1 MKIKLSDHFTY
12 KKLLKF
18 TLPSVM
24 MMVFTS
30 IYGVVDGYFVSNF
43 AGKTPFAAMNLIM
56 PFLMILGGMGFM
68 LGSGGSALV
77 AAMLGKKK
85 EKLANQYF
93 SMVIEFT
100 IILGLILT
108 VFSQLFLRSIA
119 LAFGASAQMLPYCLE
134 YGRIWLAFITAFM
147 LQNLFQSLLI
157 TAGKPQMGF
166 FVTVGAGVA
175 NMFLDYFFVGILK
188 YGVGGAAAAT
198 VISQCVGAFVPLI
211 YFIFSKNSILTFKP
225 VRTEMKP
232 ILKICGNGSSEM
244 MSNISSSVVSIVYNS
259 QLLKYAGE
267 NGVAAY
273 GVMMYVNFIYIA
285 VFVGYSVGA
294 APVVSYH
301 YGAGNTAELKNMR
314 RKSTFLMFAGGAAM
328 SLLAQFLAHP
338 LAVLYVGYDAEL
350 MQMTEKAFHIFA
362 FAFILSGI
370 NIYTSSFFTALN
382 NGAVSA
388 AISFLR
394 TLVFE
399 LLSVLLL
406 PILLGTDGIWGSV
419 GVAEVMAFI
428 ISMIFLARNKA
439 KYNY

>member
-1 MKIKLSDHFTY
+1 MKIQLSDHFTY
-12 KKLLKF
+12 KKLLRF
-18 TLPSVM
+18 ALPSVM

-100 IILGLILT
+100 ILLGLILT
-108 VFSQLFLRSIA
+108 VFSRLLLRNIA

-134 YGRIWLAFITAFM
+134 YGRIWLTFITAFM

-166 FVTVGAGVA
+166 FVTVGAGLA
-175 NMFLDYFFVGILK
+175 NMFLDYLFVGVFK

-225 VRTEMKP
+225 VRPEIRP

-294 APVVSYH
+294 APIVSYH

-314 RKSTFLMFAGGAAM
+314 RKSIFLMFACGAAM
-328 SLLAQFLAHP
+328 SVLAQFLAHP
-338 LAVLYVGYDAEL
+338 LAGLYVGYDAEL
-350 MQMTEKAFHIFA
+350 TQMTEKAFHIFA
-362 FAFILSGI
+362 FSFILSGV

-388 AISFLR
+388 VISFLR

-399 LLSVLLL
+399 MLSVLLL
-406 PILLGTDGIWGSV
+406 PILFGTDGIWGSV

-428 ISMIFLARNKA
+428 ISMIFLAKNKA
-439 KYNY
+439 KYHY